1 MPFESAKTPLNF
13 SMLAYNLYVE
23 VSSNKGYL
31 YGVVPI
37 TRIIIFWSLDWGP
50 LFWET
55 TISPCVR
62 HLRFRDHK
70 A

>member
-37 TRIIIFWSLDWGP
+37 TRVIIFWSLDWGP
-50 LFWET
+50 LILGNYHIT
-55 TISPCVR
+55 LC
-62 HLRFRDHK
+62 K
-70 A
+70 AFEI